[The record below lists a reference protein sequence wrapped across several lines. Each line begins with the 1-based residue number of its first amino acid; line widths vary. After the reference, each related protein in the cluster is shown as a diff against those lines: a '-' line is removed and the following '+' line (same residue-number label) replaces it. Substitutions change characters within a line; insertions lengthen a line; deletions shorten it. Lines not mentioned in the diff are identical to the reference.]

1 MVTGLKLNCVVFGE
15 FFFEAAEYLGQ
26 LAQKTVLFRVN
37 DDRIPVFRIMIFFEG
52 DEGLW
57 ICVFQCLSKLFQ
69 LLAAVQL
76 VQLFSAAVIACLS
89 LGLGF
94 LTFSAAV
101 SRFSKIFRIS
111 FLKLG

>member
-1 MVTGLKLNCVVFGE
+1 MVTGLELNCVVFGK

-37 DDRIPVFRIMIFFEG
+37 DDRIPVFRIMIFIEG

-76 VQLFSAAVIACLS
+76 VQLFVAARDRL
-89 LGLGF
+89 LEFGTGL
-94 LTFSAAV
+94 L
-101 SRFSKIFRIS
+101 
-111 FLKLG
+111 